1 MPHRSFL
8 LLILAGG
15 SLLLFTTALSILAQP
30 SRPTVA
36 FHALRVQKECMNI
49 YTMELNGKKIA
60 FAAEVGGLP
69 DIFVLD
75 LERGD
80 LRNLTNLKARDASPS
95 WSPDGRWIA
104 FASDRDPRFW
114 DVGGGA

>member
-1 MPHRSFL
+1 
-8 LLILAGG
+8 
-15 SLLLFTTALSILAQP
+15 
-30 SRPTVA
+30 
-36 FHALRVQKECMNI
+36 MNI

-80 LRNLTNLKARDASPS
+80 VRNLTNLKARDASPS
-95 WSPDGRWIA
+95 WSSDGRWIA
-104 FASDRDPRFW
+104 FASDRDPQFW